1 MAVDSNMVAQE
12 AGIRA
17 LSDFLRY
24 GPVDGCLH
32 TRSTVVKAL
41 VEKGVCAT
49 RAGTK
54 QASIDAILGYIEL
67 DTADP
72 VVEELYPFM
81 THKMP
86 KMVVGAT
93 SALTSAFSNYGT
105 KIVSPKPAVQVLPQ
119 LFSHTDKNIR
129 AEATKLAIELYKWL
143 GDSYCDVL
151 FPSLKE
157 IQQKDLRKS
166 FDEVKGVPPQQLRLL
181 RSQQAAAAAAAAAS
195 ASANET
201 QDVDMDGV
209 SGNPEDEEE
218 MDFTDPVDVAS
229 KIPEDL
235 YTKLDSKLWKERKA
249 VLEELELVLNV
260 PKMVNSDFGELSRA
274 LAKCMKDAN
283 IMVVT
288 LAAQCVTHL
297 AQGLKSDFQR
307 YVDTILSPTLERTK
321 ERKQTVLDALNTAL
335 DAMFKTTTLSN
346 ILASILELTEH
357 KTPQARIESCKY
369 LVRCLKTTKT
379 APSGA
384 EVKSIAEAALKLT
397 GDSQEAG
404 RTAAHEVLGVLMKIV
419 GERAMNPFMDKL
431 DDIKKKK
438 VKEFYDS
445 AEVKAKASAAPAAP
459 APAPAAASRSAPSAA
474 PSRGPVGAQTP
485 SRPSASRNPAK
496 PLPARTPIRNAP
508 GGTLKR
514 RMVSPVKPSHVQ
526 PSISSISLPR
536 DPAHNIASASSNS
549 ASTSNGGLA
558 NRVLGRVGAGSTAGV
573 PAPRPVD
580 SKMLAELEQLRAE
593 KEQWNAE
600 RQGILSGVQESTN
613 EIHAFKKIINELELT
628 NAELREQNTQ
638 DMLALKSK
646 ETQLIRTQSDLE
658 TARTRISRL
667 EMEVERLQARYN
679 SATALNGGES
689 AAPSGESDS
698 TNGATGGLRRLTL
711 TRYGDRHSQLMT
723 SPRSPRFKTQQ
734 DMATAV
740 SGEAPTRRTNSQRP
754 LSMFAGSFD
763 YTDKEN
769 SLDSKSGGVPSNYE
783 RSSLNGADLDDDRT
797 NSLNSTGSGGS
808 SNMMRHS
815 GIPISGL
822 PISNQRPAENWKRA
836 ANITE
841 SLRSR
846 IEMMKKLGA

>member
-67 DTADP
+67 DSADP
-72 VVEELYPFM
+72 VVEELYPFL

-93 SALTSAFSNYGT
+93 SALTCAFSNYGT
-105 KIVSPKPAVQVLPQ
+105 KIVPPKPAVQVLPQ

-129 AEATKLAIELYKWL
+129 AEATKLAIELYRWL
-143 GDSYCDVL
+143 GDSYCDAL

-166 FDEVKGVPPQQLRLL
+166 FDEVKGVVPQQLRLL
-181 RSQQAAAAAAAAAS
+181 RSQQAAAAAS
-195 ASANET
+195 ASADDH
-201 QDVDMDGV
+201 QDVEMEGV
-209 SGNPEDEEE
+209 SGGADDEDE

-229 KIPEDL
+229 KIPDDL
-235 YTKLDSKLWKERKA
+235 FTKLDSKLWKERKA
-249 VLEELELVLNV
+249 VLEDLEQILNV
-260 PKMVNSDFGELSRA
+260 PKMVGSDFGELSRA

-297 AQGLKSDFQR
+297 AQGLKAEFQR

-346 ILASILELTEH
+346 ILPSILELTEH

-369 LVRCLKTTKT
+369 LVRCLKATKT
-379 APSGA
+379 APSSS

-445 AEVKAKASAAPAAP
+445 AEVKAKVSAASSAP
-459 APAPAAASRSAPSAA
+459 APALRPVQMAA
-474 PSRGPVGAQTP
+474 PTRAPAGAQTP
-485 SRPSASRNPAK
+485 SRSSATRNPAR
-496 PLPARTPIRNAP
+496 PLSARTPIRNAP
-508 GGTLKR
+508 GATLKR
-514 RMVSPVKPSHVQ
+514 RMVSPVKPNHVQ
-526 PSISSISLPR
+526 PSISSIALPR
-536 DPAHNIASASSNS
+536 EPAHNIASATSNS
-549 ASTSNGGLA
+549 TSTSNGGLA
-558 NRVLGRVGAGSTAGV
+558 NRVLGRVGAGSSAAV

-593 KEQWNAE
+593 KEQWHAE
-600 RQGILSGVQESTN
+600 RQGILAGVQESTN
-613 EIHAFKKIINELELT
+613 EVLAFKKIINELELT

-689 AAPSGESDS
+689 AIPSSELDS

-711 TRYGDRHSQLMT
+711 TRYGDRHSQFVS
-723 SPRSPRFKTQQ
+723 SPRSPRFKAQQ
-734 DMATAV
+734 DGTTAV
-740 SGEAPTRRTNSQRP
+740 PGEAPTRRTNGQRP

-769 SLDSKSGGVPSNYE
+769 SLDSKSGGVSSTYE
-783 RSSLNGADLDDDRT
+783 RSSLNGADPDDERT

-841 SLRSR
+841 NLRSR